1 MVGINSFWVSGVLFV
16 LLILSVNGRKNP
28 VDLISQQ
35 DTILA
40 LDLENSVIRWR
51 GTEFRGMG
59 KHEGIVRFKS
69 GELHLRNG
77 ILTGGQFT
85 IAMNS
90 IEITDM
96 PEHETVPRRRLTNH
110 LKSKE
115 FFYVDKFPTS
125 KFIITKITSKSK
137 YIYQMEGN
145 LTLRGVTLPIEFE
158 AYIPGLTDRIIQAS
172 ANMILDRQNWGVS
185 FVGNLTDMLVDD
197 FIYLTVSLQTQ

>member
-16 LLILSVNGRKNP
+16 LLILSGNGLKNP

-35 DTILA
+35 DTILG
-40 LDLENSVIRWR
+40 LDLENSAIRWR
-51 GTEFRGMG
+51 GTKFRGMG

-96 PEHETVPRRRLTNH
+96 PEHE
-110 LKSKE
+110 
-115 FFYVDKFPTS
+115 
-125 KFIITKITSKSK
+125 
-137 YIYQMEGN
+137 
-145 LTLRGVTLPIEFE
+145 
-158 AYIPGLTDRIIQAS
+158 S
-172 ANMILDRQNWGVS
+172 AKTTIDQS
-185 FVGNLTDMLVDD
+185 FKK
-197 FIYLTVSLQTQ
+197 